1 MQSVTQQGS
10 HSLRISRKYVKV
22 GVIVYFV
29 IVPVISSIAISYVW
43 AVGNADVTF
52 FLPYISD
59 SGGDP
64 PQSAVFGLG
73 LTTAAIAAIV
83 TFSLR
88 YVTVMDIS
96 KAKNLPGYILL
107 LNYFNFLAGIGI
119 FFGLL
124 LVAMNPT
131 GHLRRDGTW
140 LNPIFVPHVV
150 GASVLFVSGLGYMLA
165 NALLTFC
172 LVDQYRNYAV
182 FKARVVI
189 FFAIDLVACTLTAV
203 KFPKD
208 MLSMKPHPN
217 SPRQYPD
224 GTIISIIAEWFMLA
238 TFMGYFYTMKS
249 ELDAMVVGHRHPEAT
264 ISVRRR

>member
-1 MQSVTQQGS
+1 MDMVAGVRGRGTTQRELLSAAGYGVGDHRSYTTSMSNCSCALTTFKFHTCGYFQGS
-10 HSLRISRKYVKV
+10 HSSRISRKYVKV

-29 IVPVISSIAISYVW
+29 IVPVVSSIAISHLW
-43 AVGNADVTF
+43 AVGNADVPF

-96 KAKNLPGYILL
+96 RAKNLPGYILL
-107 LNYFNFLAGIGI
+107 LNYINFLAGIGI
-119 FFGLL
+119 FLGLI

-140 LNPIFVPHVV
+140 LSPIFVPHVI

-165 NALLTFC
+165 NALLTLC
-172 LVDQYRNYAV
+172 LVDQYRNYAM

-189 FFAIDLVACTLTAV
+189 FAFDLVACALSILLTVLWCRVA
-203 KFPKD
+203 F
-208 MLSMKPHPN
+208 H
-217 SPRQYPD
+217 
-224 GTIISIIAEWFMLA
+224 
-238 TFMGYFYTMKS
+238 
-249 ELDAMVVGHRHPEAT
+249 
-264 ISVRRR
+264 

>member
-1 MQSVTQQGS
+1 ADRRCFETHSWFTTPPEEATFVLRGFLLPLADLLSRLGLLLFLATKHSAAVTVSRHAVG
-10 HSLRISRKYVKV
+10 HPAGVRIPRGISRKYVKV

-29 IVPVISSIAISYVW
+29 IVPVVSSIAISHLW
-43 AVGNADVTF
+43 AVGNADVPF

-107 LNYFNFLAGIGI
+107 LNYINFLAGIGI
-119 FFGLL
+119 FLGLI

-140 LNPIFVPHVV
+140 VGNGFPH
-150 GASVLFVSGLGYMLA
+150 
-165 NALLTFC
+165 N
-172 LVDQYRNYAV
+172 
-182 FKARVVI
+182 
-189 FFAIDLVACTLTAV
+189 
-203 KFPKD
+203 
-208 MLSMKPHPN
+208 
-217 SPRQYPD
+217 
-224 GTIISIIAEWFMLA
+224 
-238 TFMGYFYTMKS
+238 
-249 ELDAMVVGHRHPEAT
+249 
-264 ISVRRR
+264 